1 MTSSATSLGTLD
13 QERFLS
19 LLLASLR
26 NQDPMEPVDNH
37 QFLNQLT
44 QFANLQ
50 AMQSLN
56 ASFDQMLRLQQLTQG
71 ASLLGKNVRFFV
83 DGLLSVGRVSGVAV
97 ENGKILLDVGE
108 RRIGLEAVR
117 SLSE

>member
-1 MTSSATSLGTLD
+1 MTTLTTSSGILD
-13 QERFLS
+13 QEKFLA

-26 NQDPMEPVDNH
+26 HQDPMQPVDNH
-37 QFLNQLT
+37 QFLNQMT

-56 ASFDQMLRLQQLTQG
+56 ASFEQMLRLQQLTQG
-71 ASLLGKNVRFFV
+71 ASLLGKNVRFVV
-83 DGLLSVGRVSGVAV
+83 DGMLSMGRVSGLAV
-97 ENGKILLDVGE
+97 EDGKILLDVGG
-108 RRIGLEAVR
+108 RRIGLDAVR